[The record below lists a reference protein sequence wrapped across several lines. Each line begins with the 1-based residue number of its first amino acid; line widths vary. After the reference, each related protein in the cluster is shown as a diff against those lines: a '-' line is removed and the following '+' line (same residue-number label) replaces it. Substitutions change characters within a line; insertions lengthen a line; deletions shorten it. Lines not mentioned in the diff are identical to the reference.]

1 MDTQDTNE
9 KKVSL
14 KNTRKRRALLYL
26 VIAVVFII
34 VSIVLYSVDIGG
46 VIFALVSLGW
56 VVFLI
61 MGLVYLI
68 LGFVRKE

>member
-1 MDTQDTNE
+1 MDAQDTNE

-14 KNTRKRRALLYL
+14 KNTRKRRGLLYL
-26 VIAVVFII
+26 AIAVVFII
-34 VSIVLYSVDIGG
+34 VSVVLYSVDIGG

-68 LGFVRKE
+68 RGLVGKE

>member
-61 MGLVYLI
+61 IGLVYLI